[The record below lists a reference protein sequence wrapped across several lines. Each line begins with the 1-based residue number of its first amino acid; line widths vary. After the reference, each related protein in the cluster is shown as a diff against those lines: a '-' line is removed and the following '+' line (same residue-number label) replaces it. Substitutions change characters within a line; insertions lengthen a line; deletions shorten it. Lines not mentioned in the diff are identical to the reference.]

1 MAFDDIS
8 ALIESIPYEERA
20 AGGKTTQMLAH
31 ALAAKAVKKLEG
43 SLHFQDEAKRRNR
56 EEFGPA
62 FNMQQQQE
70 QESTLDEHEMAPP
83 WQPLDE
89 MEVPQAAPEPAPGE
103 GANESGGSGEEEL
116 FGSNE

>member
-1 MAFDDIS
+1 MAYDDIS

-43 SLHFQDEAKRRNR
+43 SLHFQDESKRRNR

-70 QESTLDEHEMAPP
+70 QESTLPEHEMAPP

-89 MEVPQAAPEPAPGE
+89 MEVPQAAPETMPGE
-103 GANESGGSGEEEL
+103 EGESDGSGEEEL
-116 FGSNE
+116 FGSDE